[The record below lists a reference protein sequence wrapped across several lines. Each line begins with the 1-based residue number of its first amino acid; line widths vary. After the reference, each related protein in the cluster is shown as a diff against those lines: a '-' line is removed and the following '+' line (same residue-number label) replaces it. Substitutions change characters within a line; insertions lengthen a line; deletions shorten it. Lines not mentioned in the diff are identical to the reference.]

1 VSDHGSY
8 AIIPTH
14 NRPDHVVQCVAA
26 IQPQVDLI
34 QVIDNASD
42 PPVTRSMF
50 GNPTTMLLTR
60 HMMQPPNLSALWNI
74 GIRAIEQVAFGRRQE
89 TWDVAILND
98 DAIPPPGW
106 FIMVS
111 DAMRK
116 FDGVAACSG
125 GIGREPVVYGPEA
138 PPAIH
143 TRLQGWAFMLRG
155 ERGLKADEMF
165 RWWCGDDDLSMQ
177 ARNGGGLVTVPGLE
191 VPNLLA
197 DSTTTGVLQEQSA
210 RDMAFFVQKWGVRP
224 W

>member
-1 VSDHGSY
+1 MSDHGNY

-89 TWDVAILND
+89 TWDVAGGKWAAN
-98 DAIPPPGW
+98 PKP
-106 FIMVS
+106 
-111 DAMRK
+111 MRWISRK
-116 FDGVAACSG
+116 
-125 GIGREPVVYGPEA
+125 
-138 PPAIH
+138 
-143 TRLQGWAFMLRG
+143 
-155 ERGLKADEMF
+155 
-165 RWWCGDDDLSMQ
+165 
-177 ARNGGGLVTVPGLE
+177 
-191 VPNLLA
+191 
-197 DSTTTGVLQEQSA
+197 
-210 RDMAFFVQKWGVRP
+210 
-224 W
+224 